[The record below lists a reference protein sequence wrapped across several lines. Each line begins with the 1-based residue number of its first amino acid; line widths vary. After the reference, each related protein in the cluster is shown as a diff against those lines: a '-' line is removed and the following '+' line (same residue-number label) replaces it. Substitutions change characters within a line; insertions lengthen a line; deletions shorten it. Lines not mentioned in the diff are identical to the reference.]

1 MGEEQPPPPLEP
13 DIFLD
18 GVGLSPSRPRV
29 RHERSVPHTFFQG
42 EDGQPESKPLY
53 DCPIHDESL
62 EGHAAN
68 GSTASHTVHRQVS
81 ASSEGSMQSVESGES
96 GRAMT
101 AFLQEAKRNERRL
114 VSTQHERKCR
124 SEGVDQTATGQ
135 PLRVRTN
142 ASAQVACSYG
152 STEGTHSDGRVEAH
166 CGTMNMHVGTNQTT
180 SSVSITPR
188 RGQIARQ
195 QLLRERTSGASQ
207 PASSR
212 KSSTV
217 ELDMVLLEDVPTGEH
232 VREY

>member
-1 MGEEQPPPPLEP
+1 
-13 DIFLD
+13 
-18 GVGLSPSRPRV
+18 
-29 RHERSVPHTFFQG
+29 
-42 EDGQPESKPLY
+42 
-53 DCPIHDESL
+53 
-62 EGHAAN
+62 
-68 GSTASHTVHRQVS
+68 
-81 ASSEGSMQSVESGES
+81 MQSVESGES